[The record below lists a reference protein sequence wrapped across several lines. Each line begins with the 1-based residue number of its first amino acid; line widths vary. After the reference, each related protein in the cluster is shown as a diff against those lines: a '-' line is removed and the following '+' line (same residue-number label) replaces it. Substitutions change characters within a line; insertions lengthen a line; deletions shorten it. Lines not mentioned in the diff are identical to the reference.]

1 MTILRS
7 RKIPSASAKPLPKES
22 DIEPSTPCRTQEPDV
37 HRSPDEIA
45 PKSGPTVEPTHTT
58 RRRSLRLAH
67 QCDDV
72 GDDCVTEKGV
82 SVSVCGESMPN
93 NIDVKFLSLR
103 SGKKVAKRGIEEH
116 GIETIESRRFDFET
130 QFDALESGVS
140 KRKRV
145 CVDLVEDNIVRKESE
160 NSGISGDCGVVNVDF
175 KLDSQS
181 GRMVNEEMGYTSGND
196 SLPEDCAEENESK
209 NKGKAVLEDSSGLN
223 DVQVICVESYDMPSS
238 SMGTRR
244 RYTREEK
251 GKGIQVETVSSP
263 ITVEVVEVVEE
274 EMEIENENPPD
285 ASVPELSATT
295 VNAEPTQNHNSNETG
310 NGSRSRHFRD
320 IARRNASRFAHF
332 DARMEEEE
340 DLSDREGE
348 QQVEDWPGPFSTAM
362 KIIKDREEN
371 TTSYFGIGVSNKERS
386 SPTIWVPR
394 INCTSAPRKAP
405 SLQELSLQIL
415 VKNADAIVSLDYV
428 PDALRVKLC
437 QSLCDSRR
445 MDVHFLDLL
454 VRGSPTEICVPD
466 CSWLTEEQFTE
477 CFKNCDTSNL
487 MVLQLDQCGRCMP
500 DYVLHLTLARSPK
513 QLPVLSSL
521 SLSGACRL
529 SDVGLEALVSA
540 APAITSINLSQCS
553 LLTSS
558 SIDMLSYSLGSVLR
572 ELYINECQNIDMK
585 LILPALKK
593 FEKLEI
599 LSLADLPSVKGQ
611 FLKEFVTARGQTLK
625 QLILTNSGKLSDSSI
640 KIISENCPNLTVL
653 DLANVCKLTDSSL
666 GYLANGCQALEKLI
680 FCRNSF
686 SDEAVAAFV
695 ETAGH
700 CLEELSL
707 NNVKKVG
714 HNTALAIAKH
724 SEKLQ
729 ILDVSWCRDMSD
741 DLLGYIV
748 DNCSSLKVLKV
759 FGCTQVTDVFVKGH
773 SNPTVK
779 ILGLKMVPFLG
790 HLTKNFADY

>member
-7 RKIPSASAKPLPKES
+7 RKIPSAPES
-22 DIEPSTPCRTQEPDV
+22 D
-37 HRSPDEIA
+37 HA
-45 PKSGPTVEPTHTT
+45 VEPT

-72 GDDCVTEKGV
+72 GDDCVTEKAV
-82 SVSVCGESMPN
+82 SVSVCGESMSN
-93 NIDVKFLSLR
+93 NLDVKFLSLR

-116 GIETIESRRFDFET
+116 GIETIESRRFDFDT
-130 QFDALESGVS
+130 QFDVLLESGVS
-140 KRKRV
+140 KRKKV
-145 CVDLVEDNIVRKESE
+145 CVDLVEDNNIVRKESE
-160 NSGISGDCGVVNVDF
+160 NSGISGDYGVVNVDF
-175 KLDSQS
+175 NSQS

-209 NKGKAVLEDSSGLN
+209 NKGKGVLEDSSGLN
-223 DVQVICVESYDMPSS
+223 DVQVIYVESYEMLSS

-251 GKGIQVETVSSP
+251 GKGIQVENVSSP
-263 ITVEVVEVVEE
+263 ITVDIVEVDEE
-274 EMEIENENPPD
+274 EMEIEKENENPPD
-285 ASVPELSATT
+285 ASVPEFSATT

-394 INCTSAPRKAP
+394 INYTSAPRKAP

-415 VKNADAIVSLDYV
+415 VKNADAINADAIVSLDYV

-540 APAITSINLSQCS
+540 APTITSINLSQCS

-593 FEKLEI
+593 FEKLEV

-790 HLTKNFADY
+790 HLTKNLADY

>member
-7 RKIPSASAKPLPKES
+7 REIPSVSAKPLPKQS
-22 DIEPSTPCRTQEPDV
+22 NIEPSTPARTLEPDV
-37 HRSPDEIA
+37 HRSPDEL
-45 PKSGPTVEPTHTT
+45 GLVDEPTHTT

-67 QCDDV
+67 QFD
-72 GDDCVTEKGV
+72 GDDSVTEKEV
-82 SVSVCGESMPN
+82 SGERRELN
-93 NIDVKFLSLR
+93 VDDKFLSLR
-103 SGKKVAKRGIEEH
+103 SGKRVAKRGVDY
-116 GIETIESRRFDFET
+116 GIEVESRMFDFDSE
-130 QFDALESGVS
+130 LGGSRS

-145 CVDLVEDNIVRKESE
+145 CVDLVEENIVRDELE
-160 NSGISGDCGVVNVDF
+160 NSGDLVNGDV
-175 KLDSQS
+175 KLDSES
-181 GRMVNEEMGYTSGND
+181 SFMVNEEKGKAVMEDRSGSGVLGD
-196 SLPEDCAEENESK
+196 SLVEVENESK
-209 NKGKAVLEDSSGLN
+209 NKGKGIMEDSYGES
-223 DVQVICVESYDMPSS
+223 DVICVERYEKASS
-238 SMGTRR
+238 SMGRR
-244 RYTREEK
+244 KYTREEK
-251 GKGIQVETVSSP
+251 GKGVIQVEDVSSP
-263 ITVEVVEVVEE
+263 ITNEVDEE
-274 EMEIENENPPD
+274 AMEIENLINSEEPLVV
-285 ASVPELSATT
+285 SVPELAAAG
-295 VNAEPTQNHNSNETG
+295 VNVEQTQNHNSNEIG
-310 NGSRSRHFRD
+310 NGSRTRHFRD
-320 IARRNASRFAHF
+320 IAKRNASRFARF
-332 DARMEEEE
+332 DAQMEEEE

-371 TTSYFGIGVSNKERS
+371 TTPYVGIGVSNKERS
-386 SPTIWVPR
+386 SPTIWVPKR
-394 INCTSAPRKAP
+394 NCSLAPRKAP
-405 SLQELSLQIL
+405 SLQELSLRIL
-415 VKNADAIVSLDYV
+415 VKNADAITSLDYV
-428 PDALRVKLC
+428 PDTLRVKLC
-437 QSLCDSRR
+437 QLLCDSRR

-454 VRGSPTEICVPD
+454 VQGSPTEICVPD

-500 DYVLHLTLARSPK
+500 DYVLHSTLARSPK
-513 QLPVLSSL
+513 QLPMLSSL

-529 SDVGLEALVSA
+529 SDVGLRALVSS

-558 SIDMLSYSLGSVLR
+558 SIDMLSDSLGSVLR

-585 LILPALKK
+585 LIVSALKK
-593 FEKLEI
+593 FEKLEV

-625 QLILTNSGKLSDSSI
+625 QLILTNSGKLTDSSI
-640 KIISENCPNLTVL
+640 KAISENCPNLSVL

-695 ETAGH
+695 ETAGSS
-700 CLEELSL
+700 LKELSL

-714 HNTALAIAKH
+714 HNTALALAKH
-724 SEKLQ
+724 SDKLQ
-729 ILDVSWCRDMSD
+729 ILDVSWCREMSN
-741 DLLGYIV
+741 DLLGYFV

-773 SNPTVK
+773 SNPNVK
-779 ILGLKMVPFLG
+779 ILGLKMNPFLG
-790 HLTKNFADY
+790 HLTKNLADS

>member
-7 RKIPSASAKPLPKES
+7 REISSSVSAKPLPKQS
-22 DIEPSTPCRTQEPDV
+22 DIDPLTPCRTQEPDV

-45 PKSGPTVEPTHTT
+45 SESGPVGDGDGETTAHTN
-58 RRRSLRLAH
+58 RRRSLRLSN
-67 QCDDV
+67 
-72 GDDCVTEKGV
+72 GDECFTDEA
-82 SVSVCGESMPN
+82 VSVCGEN
-93 NIDVKFLSLR
+93 VDDKFLSLR
-103 SGKKVAKRGIEEH
+103 SGKRVAKRSVDRGIE
-116 GIETIESRRFDFET
+116 IESRKFDFG
-130 QFDALESGVS
+130 SGLSLDSGS

-145 CVDLVEDNIVRKESE
+145 SVDLVGDDVVRKELGS
-160 NSGISGDCGVVNVDF
+160 SGICGVVNVDI

-181 GRMVNEEMGYTSGND
+181 RRMVNEEKGETVMECSSGNGVLAE
-196 SLPEDCAEENESK
+196 SSVEVVVEENERK
-209 NKGKAVLEDSSGLN
+209 DKGKGVLDDSSGFN
-223 DVQVICVESYDMPSS
+223 DVPVIPSS
-238 SMGTRR
+238 SMGSRR
-244 RYTREEK
+244 IYTREEK
-251 GKGIQVETVSSP
+251 GKGIQVENVASP
-263 ITVEVVEVVEE
+263 ITIEICEE
-274 EMEIENENPPD
+274 EMEMENLINDGNPPTPD
-285 ASVPELSATT
+285 ASVPESSAMT
-295 VNAEPTQNHNSNETG
+295 VNAEQTQNQNGNQIG
-310 NGSRSRHFRD
+310 NGGRSRHFRD
-320 IARRNASRFAHF
+320 IARRNASRFAYY

-371 TTSYFGIGVSNKERS
+371 STSYFGIGVSNKEKS
-386 SPTIWVPR
+386 SLTIWVPR
-394 INCTSAPRKAP
+394 INFSVAPRKAP

-415 VKNADAIVSLDYV
+415 VKNADAITSLDYV

-437 QSLCDSRR
+437 QLLCDSRR

-500 DYVLHLTLARSPK
+500 DYVLHSTLARSPK
-513 QLPVLSSL
+513 QLPMLSSL

-529 SDVGLEALVSA
+529 SDAGLKTLVSS
-540 APAITSINLSQCS
+540 APAITSINLNQCS

-558 SIDMLSYSLGSVLR
+558 SIDMLSDSLGSVLR
-572 ELYINECQNIDMK
+572 ELYINECQSIDVK
-585 LILPALKK
+585 RILSALKK

-625 QLILTNSGKLSDSSI
+625 QLILTNSGRLTDSSI
-640 KIISENCPNLTVL
+640 KVISENCPNLSVL
-653 DLANVCKLTDSSL
+653 DLANICKLTDSSL

-680 FCRNSF
+680 FCRNTF
-686 SDEAVAAFV
+686 SDEAVAAFI
-695 ETAGH
+695 ETAGG
-700 CLEELSL
+700 CLNELSL

-714 HNTALAIAKH
+714 HNTAVAIAKH
-724 SEKLQ
+724 STKLQ

-759 FGCTQVTDVFVKGH
+759 FGCTQVTDVFVNGH

-790 HLTKNFADY
+790 HLTKNLADS